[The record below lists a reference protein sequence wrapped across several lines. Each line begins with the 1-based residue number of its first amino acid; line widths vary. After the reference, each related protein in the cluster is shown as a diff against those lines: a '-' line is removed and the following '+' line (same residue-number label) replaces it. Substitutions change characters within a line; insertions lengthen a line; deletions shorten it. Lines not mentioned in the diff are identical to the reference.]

1 MEITS
6 YLELLKKQRRLMTQ
20 QQISAIQEQ
29 ARLHAIASEKMQIRD
44 RLEERYREVFALKSF
59 RQPQMCLNYCLI
71 AIRMQT
77 G

>member
-1 MEITS
+1 MQ
-6 YLELLKKQRRLMTQ
+6 LLLKRCK
-20 QQISAIQEQ
+20 
-29 ARLHAIASEKMQIRD
+29 SEIVWKNATVKYLLR
-44 RLEERYREVFALKSF
+44 ALKSF